1 MGTTR
6 ISPLIRECD
15 FLRGTLLEEQFLCDW
30 VEKEDGERAMEK
42 TVVDV
47 GH

>member
-1 MGTTR
+1 MRTTR
-6 ISPLIRECD
+6 ICPLIRECD
-15 FLRGTLLEEQFLCDW
+15 FLRSTLLEEQFLCER
-30 VEKEDGERAMEK
+30 VEEKDGERAMEE